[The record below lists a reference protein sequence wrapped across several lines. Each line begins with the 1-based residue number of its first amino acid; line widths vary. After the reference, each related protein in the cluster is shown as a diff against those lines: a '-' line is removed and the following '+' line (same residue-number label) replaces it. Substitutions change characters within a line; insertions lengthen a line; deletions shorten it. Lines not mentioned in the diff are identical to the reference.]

1 MRLARG
7 VDPKS
12 TKGLRGSA
20 EKATQQQSGLKINA
34 REIFR
39 VVWFSTFATRG
50 NSGSNHAMSDR
61 SPECA
66 HESGRR
72 ATTLNLGVHAQSPVW
87 AAIWVYNRYGQ
98 GRNSGK
104 KSCAQLKSDPIIC
117 WRRKSLDF

>member
-34 REIFR
+34 RE
-39 VVWFSTFATRG
+39 
-50 NSGSNHAMSDR
+50 DR

-72 ATTLNLGVHAQSPVW
+72 ATTLNLGVHAQSPV
-87 AAIWVYNRYGQ
+87 
-98 GRNSGK
+98 
-104 KSCAQLKSDPIIC
+104 
-117 WRRKSLDF
+117 